1 VIAFSVGEAEL
12 SAMNEFEVQK
22 ALKGHYAAWNYFQ
35 SVNTPINKRFVER
48 WRAYTGDPSAVTT
61 DPMEAHFIGFHMWI
75 KAVEKA
81 GTTQVDPVRK
91 QMHGMRMQNLTG
103 GMAEMLPNHHL
114 TKPVLIGQIKM
125 GGQFDIV
132 SQTDLVKG
140 DAWTDHLPMSAQL
153 VSDWVDLK
161 CGKYSLTSRR
171 CVQFR

>member
-35 SVNTPINKRFVER
+35 SVNTPINKSFVER

-125 GGQFDIV
+125 GGSSIL
-132 SQTDLVKG
+132 SRKRTLSKG
-140 DAWTDHLPMSAQL
+140 MHGRTI
-153 VSDWVDLK
+153 
-161 CGKYSLTSRR
+161 YR
-171 CVQFR
+171 